1 LTKKRKPRKPRDLKG
16 RNWNEC
22 RSYVEADSYYWH
34 ADIEWREVASVAEL
48 RAIAKWVTQLADWA
62 EAREVKPP
70 ASGVSLGG
78 SRERAQAD

>member
-62 EAREVKPP
+62 EAREVK
-70 ASGVSLGG
+70 
-78 SRERAQAD
+78 R